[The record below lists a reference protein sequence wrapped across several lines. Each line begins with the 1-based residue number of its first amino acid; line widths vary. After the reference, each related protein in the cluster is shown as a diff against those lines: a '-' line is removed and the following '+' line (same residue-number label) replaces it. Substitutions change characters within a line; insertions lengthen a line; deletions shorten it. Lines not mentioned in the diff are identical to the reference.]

1 MRNKGTV
8 LNPDVKASTA
18 ALVRKNVCQKMNETL
33 FFIPNCRKSP
43 TFANE
48 HSFVLIDQ
56 TKSNQ
61 NMSAKLHNYL
71 QGAWIPHDGD
81 GIPQFDAIDGTLIGT
96 CGSEGLDYSSILR
109 YAREVGGPALR
120 KLSFQERGRMLKAL
134 ALFLSEHKEKYY
146 TLSYRSGATRAD
158 SWIDIDGGIGTLF
171 TYASLRRKLPDTP
184 WYLDGEAARL
194 SKAGSF
200 IGHHLMVPKHGVAIH
215 INAFNFPIWG
225 MLEKLSANLLAGM
238 PAVVKPSEVT
248 SYVSELMVRDIVASG
263 ILPAGALQLVCGSGV
278 GILNELSEQD
288 VVTFTGSAE
297 TGRMLRALPSVI
309 QNSVPF
315 NMEADSLNA
324 IVLAPDGTPGTPTFE
339 LFLKEI
345 RREMTSKTGQKCTAI
360 RRIFVPE
367 NLIET
372 VQGSLGKM
380 LDQTTLGDPRTE
392 GVRMGPLVSKTQQQE
407 VRQKVRQLLQ
417 HSQLVYGDLDQFEVK
432 SASKEKGAFF
442 APMLL
447 RNDRPLVQTN
457 SHEIEAFGPVSTL
470 MPYRDLAEAIAL
482 VNMGKGSLVS
492 TIATTDPAF
501 AQEYVMEAA
510 AYHGRILILNDQ
522 SAPESTGHGSP
533 MPLLSHGGP
542 GRAGGGEELGGLRGI
557 KHYLQRTAIQGHPTM
572 LGQITEV
579 YQVGGAQPEVSI
591 HPFRKYFE
599 ELVIGET
606 LTTHKHTVTETDIV
620 NFANLTGDHFYA
632 HVDETALEGTP
643 FERRVA
649 HGYWILSKAAGMFVE
664 PRKGPVML
672 NYGLEECRFTKPV
685 YPGMTIGVRLTAK
698 EKIAQEQRDENDV
711 PKGIVKWLVEVFD
724 QNDETVAIATILT
737 LVKKKSST
745 I

>member
-1 MRNKGTV
+1 M
-8 LNPDVKASTA
+8 
-18 ALVRKNVCQKMNETL
+18 
-33 FFIPNCRKSP
+33 P
-43 TFANE
+43 T
-48 HSFVLIDQ
+48 
-56 TKSNQ
+56 
-61 NMSAKLHNYL
+61 KLHNYL
-71 QGAWIPHDGD
+71 QGAWVPHDGE
-81 GIPQFDAIDGTLIGT
+81 GIPQFDAIDGTLIST
-96 CGSEGLDYSSILR
+96 CGSEGLDYSAILH
-109 YAREVGGPALR
+109 YARKVGGPALR
-120 KLSFQERGRMLKAL
+120 KMSFQERGRMLKSL
-134 ALFLSEHKEKYY
+134 ALFLDGQKEKYY

-171 TYASLRRKLPDTP
+171 AYASLRRKLPDTR
-184 WYLDGEAARL
+184 WYLDGEAAKL
-194 SKAGSF
+194 SKEGSF

-248 SYVSELMVRDIVASG
+248 SYLSEIVVRDIIASG
-263 ILPAGALQLVCGSGV
+263 ILPEGALQLVCGSGI
-278 GILNELSEQD
+278 GILDNLCEQD
-288 VVTFTGSAE
+288 VVTFTGSAS
-297 TGRMLRALPSVI
+297 TGQQLRALPSVI
-309 QNSVPF
+309 QHSVPF

-324 IVLAPDGTPGTPTFE
+324 IVLGPDVEPGSADFD

-345 RREMTSKTGQKCTAI
+345 RREMTAKTGQKCTAI
-360 RRIFVPE
+360 RRIFVPADR
-367 NLIET
+367 IEA
-372 VQGSLGKM
+372 VQNALSKM
-380 LDQTTLGDPRTE
+380 LAQTTLGAPRAE
-392 GVRMGPLVSKTQQQE
+392 GVRMGALVSKTQQQE
-407 VRQKVRQLLQ
+407 VRQQVEKLLQ
-417 HSQLVYGDLDQFEVK
+417 NSSLAFGSMDQFEVLGADK
-432 SASKEKGAFF
+432 AKGAFF
-442 APMLL
+442 APILL
-447 RNDRPLVQTN
+447 RNDQPSKYTN
-457 SHEIEAFGPVSTL
+457 SHQIEAFGPVSTL
-470 MPYRDLAEAIAL
+470 MPYRDLEEAIEL
-482 VNMGKGSLVS
+482 VNLGKGSLVS
-492 TIATTDPAF
+492 TIATADPRF

-510 AYHGRILILNDQ
+510 PYHGRILILNEA
-522 SAPESTGHGSP
+522 SAKESTGHGSP

-579 YQVGGAQPEVSI
+579 YQVGGAQPEAEI

-599 ELVIGET
+599 DLQIGET
-606 LTTHKHTVTETDIV
+606 LSTHKHTVTESDII

-664 PRKGPVML
+664 PRKGPVLL

-685 YPGMTIGVRLTAK
+685 YPGMTIGVRLTVK

-724 QNDETVAIATILT
+724 QTNETVAIATILT
-737 LVKKKSST
+737 MVRKKTS
-745 I
+745 IA